1 MARNSSERFT
11 VIERLSCARTST
23 GIRHVYYCLVDL
35 YRQTQVNKNR
45 PIKIL
50 TGYGYGLT
58 EIL

>member
-35 YRQTQVNKNR
+35 YRQTQVNKKTV
-45 PIKIL
+45 PTKTL
-50 TGYGYGLT
+50 ASYGIGLIT
-58 EIL
+58 N